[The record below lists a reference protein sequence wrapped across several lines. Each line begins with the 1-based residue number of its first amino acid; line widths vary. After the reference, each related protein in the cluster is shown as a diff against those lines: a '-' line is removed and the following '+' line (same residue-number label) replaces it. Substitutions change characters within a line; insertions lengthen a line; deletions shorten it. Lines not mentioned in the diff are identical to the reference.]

1 MTVTRDEGLEL
12 AFARFVDW
20 LVVSYVVMWLA
31 G

>member
-20 LVVSYVVMWLA
+20 LVMFYVVMWL